1 MTLSTK
7 LTTGFLSVAAI
18 TLLVGGFG
26 YRELQQSATSQRQT
40 LAAATATRQAV
51 DLARS
56 AQVAFKTQVQEWK
69 NVLLRGSDS
78 AAFDK
83 HLAGFT
89 QEETAAQKNLADL
102 KALLPSIGMPT
113 DGASAALQ
121 THAELGVKYREA
133 LKGFVSTNAQSA
145 AFVDK
150 LVKGM
155 DRPPTEAIDRIV
167 TAINQHA
174 ADRSAETEKR
184 VLAQS
189 RIAQL
194 TSAIGVIAGVIVAA
208 VLGMLLSAGVS
219 RRIRQI
225 TDHLSDCA
233 DQTVGASGQVSVAS
247 QSLAEGSSEQAASLE
262 ETSSSLEE
270 MSSMT
275 QRNAANAQHANELA
289 KAARAAADRGAADMQ
304 AMNAAMD
311 AIKASSDDIAK
322 ILKTIDE
329 IAFQTNLLALNAA
342 VEAARAGE
350 AGAGFAVVADEV
362 RSLAQRAA
370 AAAKETAEKIEGAIS
385 KSAQAVEISG
395 KVAAALND
403 IVAKARQVDE
413 LVSEVAGASR
423 EQSLGITQ
431 INTAVSQMD
440 KVTQSNAA
448 NAEESAAA
456 AEELNAQA
464 ESVKEA
470 VHELLRLVNGAD
482 AAISEGII
490 TRSPAAKAHPGWE
503 ARERKSSQ
511 RAPVLLRPA
520 PAPSPA
526 MSDWSAPARSVTPS
540 LAHDPLPMEPVA
552 PSTNGKGII
561 TWDESRMATG
571 VESVDCQHQELI
583 NKINALHAACVAGT
597 AKAELV
603 TMVQFLGQ
611 YAKDHFA
618 HEEGVM
624 QQHRCPMRGQNKAA
638 HAQFLKDYER
648 LAELVEKEGA
658 STSLVLQ
665 LKDMLGHWLT
675 NHICKVDTNLRQTH
689 TSKVSRRG

>member
-1 MTLSTK
+1 MKLSVKLIGGFVMVAIITLAVGITGWQGVRQMGK
-7 LTTGFLSVAAI
+7 ALNQTTQVDDIAKNLLQREVDHLNWVQKASGFLSDETVSTLNVEQDPHKCGFGAWYYSDARQQAEAGIPEIAAALSQI
-18 TLLVGGFG
+18 EEPHSKLHQSAVELEALLKKGKDGRKEATDYFAVQVKSHLKQVQAQLAEIRTKVQEHTRTIAEAAARQEKRTIWASIGGMIAGVLAALTVGILLSVSLTRLLTRVSRDLLVGA
-26 YRELQQSATSQRQT
+26 EQTAAATSQ
-40 LAAATATRQAV
+40 
-51 DLARS
+51 
-56 AQVAFKTQVQEWK
+56 
-69 NVLLRGSDS
+69 
-78 AAFDK
+78 
-83 HLAGFT
+83 
-89 QEETAAQKNLADL
+89 
-102 KALLPSIGMPT
+102 
-113 DGASAALQ
+113 
-121 THAELGVKYREA
+121 
-133 LKGFVSTNAQSA
+133 VSS
-145 AFVDK
+145 
-150 LVKGM
+150 
-155 DRPPTEAIDRIV
+155 
-167 TAINQHA
+167 
-174 ADRSAETEKR
+174 S
-184 VLAQS
+184 
-189 RIAQL
+189 
-194 TSAIGVIAGVIVAA
+194 
-208 VLGMLLSAGVS
+208 
-219 RRIRQI
+219 
-225 TDHLSDCA
+225 
-233 DQTVGASGQVSVAS
+233 S
-247 QSLAEGSSEQAASLE
+247 QSLAEGASEQAASLQ
-262 ETSSSLEE
+262 ETNASLEE

-275 QRNAANAQHANELA
+275 QRNAANAQQANDLA

-304 AMNAAMD
+304 AMNVAMD

-370 AAAKETAEKIEGAIS
+370 AAAKETAEKIDGAIS
-385 KSAQAVEISG
+385 KSTQGVEISG

-431 INTAVSQMD
+431 INTAVNQMD
-440 KVTQSNAA
+440 QVTQSNAA

-456 AEELNAQA
+456 AEELNVQA

-470 VHELLRLVNGAD
+470 VHKLLRLVNGTD
-482 AAISEGII
+482 AAVFEGII
-490 TRSPAAKAHPGWE
+490 TQSPAAKTHPGWE
-503 ARERKSSQ
+503 ARERKSSR
-511 RAPVLLRPA
+511 RAPVPLRPTR
-520 PAPSPA
+520 APSPA

-552 PSTNGKGII
+552 PRAVGKGII
-561 TWDESRMATG
+561 EWDETRMTTG
-571 VESVDCQHQELI
+571 VESIDCQHQELI

-658 STSLVLQ
+658 STTLVLQ

-675 NHICKVDTNLRQTH
+675 NHICKVDTGLRQH
-689 TSKVSRRG
+689 HAGEVSRG